1 MPRATQQGT
10 TAPPTATPSSVAQPS
25 TVAQPSPFAAAP
37 SQAVVPYKPLQ
48 PARPLSINKFRERVA
63 EAQTLL
69 KSRLTLTSMTPN
81 TAFVTIAALDQESSK
96 IHTLSVPKD
105 TFLAPGADVVLTTA
119 QGLNVRLQV
128 VRPNYVNTAV
138 VVSDVATGRQLTPL
152 VVEYP
157 IEKFGHFREMAY
169 YTSAHPALLS
179 PEVVKHGQ
187 AYVRTMLDLAAQRLK
202 ERGQTISPE
211 IVDIAERLCEQ
222 TAISCQTIDCCHAG

>member
-1 MPRATQQGT
+1 MNNRSFQILSLTAAVFASAHAARAQTPTQTYTRPRVVSVAQQTQAPATTPAAPATQTPATRQGQTMPRATQQGT

-81 TAFVTIAALDQESSK
+81 TAFVTIAAREKESLNW
-96 IHTLSVPKD
+96 HTLSVPKD

-138 VVSDVATGRQLTPL
+138 VVSEEATWRQLTP
-152 VVEYP
+152 P
-157 IEKFGHFREMAY
+157 
-169 YTSAHPALLS
+169 
-179 PEVVKHGQ
+179 
-187 AYVRTMLDLAAQRLK
+187 
-202 ERGQTISPE
+202 
-211 IVDIAERLCEQ
+211 
-222 TAISCQTIDCCHAG
+222 